1 MNDHTDDDI
10 IQFPV
15 ERVRG
20 RASFTDSVIRKIRAM
35 LPEGFEALP
44 DLEDWLRTKLDQL
57 YDKHLSKKPSSYT
70 SERVTRP

>member
-1 MNDHTDDDI
+1 M
-10 IQFPV
+10 
-15 ERVRG
+15 R
-20 RASFTDSVIRKIRAM
+20 